1 LLEEMGIDENVHMYA
16 DTNLKHTKIQPMRYC
31 IQAPSKKRGE
41 KGKSSLSHM
50 MMKDRIF
57 FHPKIYV
64 R

>member
-1 LLEEMGIDENVHMYA
+1 MLEEMGIDENVHMYA
-16 DTNLKHTKIQPMRYC
+16 DISLKHTKTQPMNYR

-41 KGKSSLSHM
+41 KEKSSLSHM